1 MTTTPADLINL
12 ALLDSGVIGQGQSA
26 SGEDVNNAFTRLNMM
41 RAQWNR
47 KRWLVFALVDTAKV
61 ATGAQSYTIGIGGD
75 FNIPRPDRIEDGN
88 YVRILTSGVTQQTDY
103 PLKLINSHEDYN
115 QIIIK
120 SMGTFPQAV
129 FYDSQY
135 PLGVLRF
142 WPVSQASTYELHILT
157 KTPLNGFSSLAAPVN
172 LPDEYQAA
180 ILYNLQVRLR
190 AAYRLAPDPIIIGL
204 AKDALNVI
212 RNSNT
217 QIPSLRMP
225 AAVLNNGK
233 PYNIYSDTP

>member
-12 ALLDSGVIGQGQSA
+12 ALLDSGIIGQGQSA

-41 RAQWNR
+41 MAQWNR
-47 KRWLVFALVDTAKV
+47 KRWLVYALVDTAKV
-61 ATGAQSYTIGIGGD
+61 STGAQSYTIGIGGD
-75 FNIPRPDRIEDGN
+75 FNIARPDRLEDGN

-142 WPVSQASTYELHILT
+142 WPVSQAAAYELHILT
-157 KTPLNGFSSLAAPVN
+157 KTPLSGFATLADPVN
-172 LPDEYQAA
+172 LPDEYQAV

-190 AAYRLAPDPIIIGL
+190 AAYRLPPDEVIIGL

-212 RNSNT
+212 RNANT

-225 AAVLNNGK
+225 AAILNK
-233 PYNIYSDTP
+233 SQPYNIYSDTP

>member
-41 RAQWNR
+41 MAQWNR
-47 KRWLVFALVDTAKV
+47 KRWLVYALVDTAKV
-61 ATGAQSYTIGIGGD
+61 STGAQSYTLGIGGD
-75 FNIPRPDRIEDGN
+75 FNIARPDRLEDGN
-88 YVRILTSGVTQQTDY
+88 YVRILTAGVTQQTDY

-129 FYDSQY
+129 FYDTQY

-142 WPVSQASTYELHILT
+142 WPIAQASTYELHILT
-157 KTPLNGFSSLAAPVN
+157 KTPLNGFASLASPVN
-172 LPDEYQAA
+172 LPDEYQAV

-190 AAYRLAPDPIIIGL
+190 AAYRLPPDPIIIAL

-233 PYNIYSDTP
+233 PYNIYSDQP